1 MNIFCVL
8 GTLFTKHTVINLKIV
23 TLKISALEVSME
35 KLLSHIFQK
44 KKKKKRDQG
53 SSISMFR
60 EVTIFSNRFLI
71 VELT

>member
-44 KKKKKRDQG
+44 KKKKRDQG